1 MRKTILSAIAATVA
15 VLCFSLTAHA
25 VPAKPGKIRFLQP
38 DGTSIIIQV
47 HGDEWFHWVTD
58 ESGNYME
65 EDTNG
70 FMVKSSRITDLTISE
85 GLAKAQAQRL
95 QVIESAKQAVLKAAS
110 SNVGERRFPV
120 ILVQFSDTKFTISNP
135 KEAFTRLLN
144 EEGYSSNGAVGS
156 VRDYYLAQ
164 SRGRFQPIFDVYG
177 PVTLSNSSSY
187 YAGSTGTA
195 NVRSAMYEACNSIK
209 NEIDFSQYDSDG
221 NKVVDII
228 AMYYAGNNQAEG
240 GGTSTIWPHKSVV
253 GQKVG
258 DYTLYDYFCTSE
270 LKGSSGSS
278 MCGIGTACHEFA
290 HALGLPDFYDTNYN
304 NYGDGNATATGAF
317 DLMCSGSYNNDG
329 ITPPWM
335 NAEELVML
343 GWMDSITE
351 ISTTGTVTIPAIS
364 ADSPVAYKTATSVNG
379 EYFVY
384 ECRGGDSW
392 DEPLPTGMLV
402 YHVDKSTSHKITW
415 NTSSS
420 STSSATAYNL
430 WYNWNS
436 YNAVNCNASHPCFYI
451 VPSAAQTSTTYSGSN
466 SYFPFP
472 GSGRVT
478 SYTPV
483 EWSGEQTGFSAT
495 SITFNSSSRT
505 VTFNLVNSNSA
516 GLNGYVLD
524 SDGVGIPGA
533 TVTLSAEGAS
543 SSTVS
548 SKFSDINLISRSGSA
563 LKASGNSGLVAIA
576 DADGF
581 YEFAELAQ
589 GTYAVTVEAS
599 GYVSKTS
606 TLVVSRQLSHNF
618 FLLREGETPR
628 TDLFTYHVDSTDYV
642 LGNSSSMA
650 WNYMVAD
657 IFTTAYLG
665 PNVGKQIKSISF
677 QLNGDENSPG
687 QVYAILDYGSERK
700 LTLDVTGDVVTDDW
714 TTVDLTDYDLM
725 IPDGTEIYAGYALV
739 DWTYTSP
746 FVVQITEDEEN
757 IGYIADTDLNSSAW
771 EALTLSDETFV
782 VKVKLTIG
790 DYSAPDN
797 GYSYIDNPGDGTYSA
812 GTAFALNLVETT
824 GDRKPGSEVS
834 WFYDDEPVSGATVTL
849 SKTGLHTVTARYTTS
864 AGKRKVVE
872 LEITVE

>member
-1 MRKTILSAIAATVA
+1 M
-15 VLCFSLTAHA
+15 
-25 VPAKPGKIRFLQP
+25 
-38 DGTSIIIQV
+38 
-47 HGDEWFHWVTD
+47 
-58 ESGNYME
+58 N
-65 EDTNG
+65 
-70 FMVKSSRITDLTISE
+70 
-85 GLAKAQAQRL
+85 
-95 QVIESAKQAVLKAAS
+95 
-110 SNVGERRFPV
+110 
-120 ILVQFSDTKFTISNP
+120 
-135 KEAFTRLLN
+135 
-144 EEGYSSNGAVGS
+144 
-156 VRDYYLAQ
+156 
-164 SRGRFQPIFDVYG
+164 
-177 PVTLSNSSSY
+177 
-187 YAGSTGTA
+187 
-195 NVRSAMYEACNSIK
+195 K
-209 NEIDFSQYDSDG
+209 N
-221 NKVVDII
+221 
-228 AMYYAGNNQAEG
+228 
-240 GGTSTIWPHKSVV
+240 
-253 GQKVG
+253 
-258 DYTLYDYFCTSE
+258 
-270 LKGSSGSS
+270 
-278 MCGIGTACHEFA
+278 
-290 HALGLPDFYDTNYN
+290 
-304 NYGDGNATATGAF
+304 
-317 DLMCSGSYNNDG
+317 
-329 ITPPWM
+329 
-335 NAEELVML
+335 
-343 GWMDSITE
+343 
-351 ISTTGTVTIPAIS
+351 
-364 ADSPVAYKTATSVNG
+364 
-379 EYFVY
+379 
-384 ECRGGDSW
+384 
-392 DEPLPTGMLV
+392 
-402 YHVDKSTSHKITW
+402 HKITW

-533 TVTLSAEGAS
+533 TVTLSAEGVS

-548 SKFSDINLISRSGSA
+548 SKFSDINLISRAGSV

-824 GDRKPGSEVS
+824 GDRKPGSEIS